1 MSTESADAA
10 EPGTA
15 AAAEQAPAPPT
26 SAPNPSAPPA
36 QGPPPAP
43 NPPAPNPFAPPAP
56 FVPASASP
64 SAAGNPFVPPVF
76 GAAGPDLVESGAE
89 PARRRRRLG
98 AGALFLT
105 AVLAGPVIGAA
116 VGYAIQSSRPPT
128 PLPALTAPKL
138 TYPAERVDAAALAAA
153 GPPPLNIDGDL
164 RRLLIDRPA
173 GSTDRTDGD
182 GDGWLSAADRAET
195 FGDSEDMFVEMLGNG
210 FRRAATVRWK
220 SGDDTYRVMLVQYV
234 PESVVKAITGMVPGG
249 TSDMDVSK
257 FPGNDESVLLVAK
270 QPYTYARSTETYYYG
285 EAIARKGTVLMT
297 VQVYA
302 KNPVDRAQ
310 LEDIAKRQWE
320 RLA

>member
-15 AAAEQAPAPPT
+15 AAATQAPAPPT
-26 SAPNPSAPPA
+26 
-36 QGPPPAP
+36 PAP
-43 NPPAPNPFAPPAP
+43 
-56 FVPASASP
+56 SP
-64 SAAGNPFVPPVF
+64 STATAAGPAAGNPFAPPVF
-76 GAAGPDLVESGAE
+76 GAAGPDLVESGTE
-89 PARRRRRLG
+89 PARRRRRFG
-98 AGALFLT
+98 TGALFLT

-138 TYPAERVDAAALAAA
+138 GYPAERVDAAALAAA

-234 PESVVKAITGMVPGG
+234 PESVVKAITGMVPSG
-249 TSDMDVSK
+249 TSGMDVSK

-270 QPYTYARSTETYYYG
+270 EPYTYARSTETYYYG

>member
-1 MSTESADAA
+1 MSTEPADAA

-26 SAPNPSAPPA
+26 SAPAPPA
-36 QGPPPAP
+36 PALPAP
-43 NPPAPNPFAPPAP
+43 TPDPSAAPNPFAPP
-56 FVPASASP
+56 
-64 SAAGNPFVPPVF
+64 VF
-76 GAAGPDLVESGAE
+76 GATGSDLVESGAE
-89 PARRRRRLG
+89 PARRRRRFG

-116 VGYAIQSSRPPT
+116 VGYAIQSFRPPT
-128 PLPALTAPKL
+128 PLPPLTAPKP

-195 FGDSEDMFVEMLGNG
+195 FGDSEDTFVETLGNG

-234 PESVVKAITGMVPGG
+234 PESVVKAITGMGPSG
-249 TSDMDVSK
+249 TSGMDVSK